1 MSDRKTRICALCKTQ
16 YQFCPQCSREDAKKP
31 TWYFTFCS
39 ENCHD
44 IYAITSGFEDGR
56 IDGVDAKAKL
66 QKLDLSK
73 LENFGQSYK
82 LSITDINEFEIQKP
96 VKIKLTNKISTE
108 NVDNKK
114 DKKVVK
120 KPRETEAENVE

>member
-1 MSDRKTRICALCKTQ
+1 MSDRKTRICALCKSQ
-16 YQFCPQCSREDAKKP
+16 YQFCPQCSPVDAKKP

-44 IYAITSGFEDGR
+44 IYALTSGYEDGR
-56 IDGVDAKAKL
+56 IKDIDAKAKL

-82 LSITDINEFEIQKP
+82 LSIAEINEAKKP
-96 VKIKLTNKISTE
+96 MIKIKSVSKTPTE
-108 NVDNKK
+108 NVDDKK
-114 DKKVVK
+114 EKKVVK
-120 KPRETEAENVE
+120 TPKEIEAEDVE